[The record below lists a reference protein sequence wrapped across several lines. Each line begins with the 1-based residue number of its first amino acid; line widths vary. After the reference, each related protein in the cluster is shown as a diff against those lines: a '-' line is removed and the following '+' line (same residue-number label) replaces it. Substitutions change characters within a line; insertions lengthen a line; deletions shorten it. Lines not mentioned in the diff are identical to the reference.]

1 VLVGGLLTVGAGFLR
16 PSYLVFGWL
25 ALLMFLSTSFNISMA
40 RYVLTIFPI
49 YFVLAR
55 MTRNPEINQALL
67 AVSTVL
73 MATFFV
79 IYARNWGF

>member
-1 VLVGGLLTVGAGFLR
+1 
-16 PSYLVFGWL
+16 
-25 ALLMFLSTSFNISMA
+25 
-40 RYVLTIFPI
+40 
-49 YFVLAR
+49 